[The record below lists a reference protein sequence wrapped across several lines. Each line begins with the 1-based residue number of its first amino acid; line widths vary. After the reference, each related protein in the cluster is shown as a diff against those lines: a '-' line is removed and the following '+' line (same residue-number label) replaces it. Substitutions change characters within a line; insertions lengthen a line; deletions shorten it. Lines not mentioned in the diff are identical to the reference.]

1 MIAFVALG
9 VSRVQGMSQA
19 ISHPPAAG
27 SIPATVVQIN
37 PKTIT
42 YEVFGSLGSGGR
54 VVYADLDGAPIEVAL
69 TSLPWSHSETT
80 TSPSASL
87 SLVTQVDGDSVG
99 CRIRVDGR
107 VRDERSVAHHAAA
120 AACTQNSTIGMA
132 SLRSSRAERGRRAG
146 SSAGAS
152 ASDSSAL
159 MPQSRCRPPR
169 QHGGRPTARR
179 APGRRRGCGF

>member
-1 MIAFVALG
+1 MLPRHFPDPCRGGNRVNTPPKRRRFRSFAGRLWLPVTVLAVIAFVALG

-54 VVYADLDGAPIEVAL
+54 VVYADLNGAPIEVAL

-120 AACTQNSTIGMA
+120 AACTV
-132 SLRSSRAERGRRAG
+132 
-146 SSAGAS
+146 
-152 ASDSSAL
+152 
-159 MPQSRCRPPR
+159 
-169 QHGGRPTARR
+169 TA
-179 APGRRRGCGF
+179 A